1 MKGKEP
7 TIPAN
12 HSTFFFVGAVAQYE
26 LIRHCPPDLGMG
38 VDNMEGNWLI
48 DWEQRTVE
56 VPASLLDLIEPLPR
70 KDRWVF
76 STRTGNRYT
85 HMWDDCNAIGKVA
98 EIKGAHPH
106 KFRATFA
113 TTLLQGGMD
122 LKTVQK
128 LLGHKNLEST
138 MRYLA
143 KAQSAE
149 VRVKVNLIWK

>member
-1 MKGKEP
+1 
-7 TIPAN
+7 
-12 HSTFFFVGAVAQYE
+12 
-26 LIRHCPPDLGMG
+26 
-38 VDNMEGNWLI
+38 
-48 DWEQRTVE
+48 
-56 VPASLLDLIEPLPR
+56 
-70 KDRWVF
+70 
-76 STRTGNRYT
+76 
-85 HMWDDCNAIGKVA
+85 MWDDCNAIGKVA

-113 TTLLQGGMD
+113 TTLLQGSMD